1 MYSIHSSRLFLIM
14 NMFEGRLWIKDN
26 SVQHS
31 QGELFKNVI
40 VDLNTLN
47 TFILFSA
54 LSNFISFWI
63 VEILK
68 EFREL
73 YLWKIFYHY
82 IDLVIQ
88 NANMI
93 NYVYICLTSCNLDEK
108 QRFLLWIV
116 FWSCCHNQSSS
127 IDANTVFSFDYN

>member
-1 MYSIHSSRLFLIM
+1 
-14 NMFEGRLWIKDN
+14 MFEGRLWIKDK

-73 YLWKIFYHY
+73 YSWKIFYHY
-82 IDLVIQ
+82 IDLVIR

-93 NYVYICLTSCNLDEK
+93 NYVYIY
-108 QRFLLWIV
+108 V
-116 FWSCCHNQSSS
+116 
-127 IDANTVFSFDYN
+127 

>member
-1 MYSIHSSRLFLIM
+1 
-14 NMFEGRLWIKDN
+14 MFEGRLWIKDN

-93 NYVYICLTSCNLDEK
+93 NYVYIY
-108 QRFLLWIV
+108 V
-116 FWSCCHNQSSS
+116 
-127 IDANTVFSFDYN
+127 

>member
-1 MYSIHSSRLFLIM
+1 MFTYYLYSKHSSRLFLIM

-40 VDLNTLN
+40 ADLNTLN

-73 YLWKIFYHY
+73 YFMK
-82 IDLVIQ
+82 D
-88 NANMI
+88 
-93 NYVYICLTSCNLDEK
+93 
-108 QRFLLWIV
+108 FLPLYW
-116 FWSCCHNQSSS
+116 
-127 IDANTVFSFDYN
+127 FSYMECKYD